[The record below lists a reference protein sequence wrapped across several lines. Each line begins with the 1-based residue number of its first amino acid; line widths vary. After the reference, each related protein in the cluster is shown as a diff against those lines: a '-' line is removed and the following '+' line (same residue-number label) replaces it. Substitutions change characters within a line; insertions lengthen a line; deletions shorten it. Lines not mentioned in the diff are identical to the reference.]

1 MKKLLKAANEKNFSE
16 FESIVLEALGE
27 KSTALVEAIRPAV
40 AKKVI
45 AESNTV
51 LKHNGT
57 EPYVF
62 ANGDEADVTTEMVNE
77 FVEANKGK
85 DNFLSLVEAASA
97 SKKNF
102 GLALEGKL
110 EIETKI
116 DEAKALKES
125 ILAELRPTVYS
136 PRLAKILGWK
146 VNESYD
152 EYSEYRL
159 VPSSDDFYHLQDY
172 LHGDHSNTRGQNV
185 FADRVKKHL
194 GVDAHSKVMAHQAKG
209 DHEGAIAVASDPMH
223 KHPDGKPNLGENL
236 QPIGNFFTD
245 VMKDKRGP
253 NYGKSAFHVKTG
265 KTATV
270 VGETAQNIMLKH
282 ADGSHSIHPRREVDV
297 DYHDKGDFNGAELPK
312 I

>member
-27 KSTALVEAIRPAV
+27 KATALVEAIRPAV

-51 LKHNGT
+51 LKHNGS

-62 ANGDEADVTTEMVNE
+62 ANGDEADVTSEMVRE
-77 FVEANKGK
+77 FVETNKDK
-85 DNFLSLVEAASA
+85 DNFLALVEAASS
-97 SKKNF
+97 SKENF

-116 DEAKALKES
+116 DEAKSLKES

-136 PRLAKILGWK
+136 PRLAAILGWK

-152 EYSEYRL
+152 EYSEFRL

-172 LHGDHSNTRGQNV
+172 LHGDHKNARGQKE
-185 FADRVKKHL
+185 FANRVKKNL
-194 GVDAHSKVMAHQAKG
+194 GVDAHARVLAHQARG
-209 DHEGAIAVASDPMH
+209 DHESAIAVAAEDMH
-223 KHPDGKPNLGENL
+223 KRSDGKPNLGESLVPVGNIFKKITDNL
-236 QPIGNFFTD
+236 KTPGDTSH
-245 VMKDKRGP
+245 VWHAKSGAA
-253 NYGKSAFHVKTG
+253 GKM
-265 KTATV
+265 
-270 VGETAQNIMLKH
+270 VGEDGDKVRVKWR
-282 ADGSHSIHPRREVDV
+282 DGSETSEDGRDLN
-297 DYHDKGDFNGAELPK
+297 YHNPTF
-312 I
+312 